1 MKFEWDSRKS
11 NANRDKNGIDFESAK
26 ALWVDENRIEIEAP
40 HPIEERRILIA
51 HSQGNFGTA
60 VFTIREESTMRLISV
75 RRSRKKEVEVYEK
88 ERIG

>member
-11 NANRDKNGIDFESAK
+11 SANRDKHGIDFESAK
-26 ALWVDENRIEIEAP
+26 ALWLDENRIEIEAP

-51 HSQGNFGTA
+51 HFQGKVWTA
-60 VFTIREESTMRLISV
+60 VFTIREESAIRLISV
-75 RRSRKKEVEVYEK
+75 RRSREKEVELYEK

>member
-11 NANRDKNGIDFESAK
+11 NANRDKHGIDFESAK
-26 ALWVDENRIEIEAP
+26 ALWLDENRIEIEAP

-51 HSQGNFGTA
+51 HFQGKFWTA
-60 VFTIREESTMRLISV
+60 VFTIREESTIRLISV
-75 RRSRKKEVEVYEK
+75 RRSREKEIELYEK